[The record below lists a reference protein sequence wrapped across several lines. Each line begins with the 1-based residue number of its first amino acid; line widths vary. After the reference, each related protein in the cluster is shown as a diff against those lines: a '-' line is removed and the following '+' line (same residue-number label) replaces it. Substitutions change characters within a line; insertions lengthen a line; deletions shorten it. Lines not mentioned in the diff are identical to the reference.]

1 MGLDRWH
8 FPFGALRLNGL
19 RASRRAWALLVI
31 GAVAVGLFIAWR
43 ANQSQIPAN
52 TAPFRIGFERSAP
65 FQVVTP
71 DGKPS
76 GAILDV
82 MTEAA
87 RRRGIALEWVY
98 SPEGPDTAL
107 ASGKVDI
114 WPRLRATPERRDRFY
129 ISAPWSTNAAWL
141 VSQASKGIAT
151 PADVAGRS
159 LWYRPDTITDR
170 LVREQFPGARFVAQ
184 TTNDAVFAAVCDG
197 KADAGIIFGNLSHT
211 IDMPRL
217 TRTAATPLVFY
228 PLPRGKVDLGV
239 GATTRRPDSPKAAD
253 ALRDAIVEMS
263 EDGTLSAIY
272 VSWFRDPNNET
283 QVFFYQ
289 NKFERLNTAMTAAIA
304 VLAVVF
310 GLTVWLRTRLRTA
323 RREAEAANRAKGEF
337 LANMSHE
344 IRTPLNGVIGM
355 THLAL
360 ETDLT
365 PQQRDFLI
373 TAEQS
378 AETLLTVVNDILDC
392 TKIEAGRIELESLQI
407 NLRDLLE
414 SCVRAFA
421 LRAHQKKLELNL
433 ELSPD
438 CPSTIDGDPTRLRQ
452 VFYNLLGNAL
462 KFTIHGEVLLKVV
475 VAGAADQRVLEFS
488 VSDTGIGITEK
499 HQQQLFT
506 PYSQAD
512 SSTVRRF
519 GGTGLG
525 LAISRGMV
533 ELMGGKIWLRS
544 QEGAGTTVY
553 FTLPLPAGTTA
564 PSPPPPHGLD
574 QARVLIIER
583 HLTSGRIIRTLCQ
596 DRGVSAYH
604 AVDRES
610 AIREAQRARDEG
622 KPYTWILAEYDASDH
637 PTLEL
642 LAAVRADANFNGQ
655 VAVMVN
661 CDEFNGASATCRAAG
676 IESCLM
682 KPVRRAELFATLRR
696 ESGAAPMSTVS
707 TPPIPSVAAGRHARP
722 LSILLAE
729 DNPVNHKLTSMI
741 LQKEGHRVTWAENG
755 RLAVEKCQS
764 EKFDLILMD
773 VQMPEMDGFAATE
786 AIRRNETGQNYTT
799 PIVALTALAM
809 KEDEARCRAA
819 GMTGYLTKPVRAPDL
834 RRVLRVR

>member
-1 MGLDRWH
+1 MALAAGLT
-8 FPFGALRLNGL
+8 
-19 RASRRAWALLVI
+19 
-31 GAVAVGLFIAWR
+31 AVAVFAWWVR
-43 ANQSQIPAN
+43 RSEVALNP
-52 TAPFRIGFERSAP
+52 APFRIGFEHSLP
-65 FQVVTP
+65 FQIVTA

-87 RRRGIALEWVY
+87 RRRGIKLEWVY
-98 SPEGPDTAL
+98 SPEGPDEAL
-107 ASGKVDI
+107 ANGTVDL
-114 WPRLRATPERRDRFY
+114 WPRLRDTPERRRRIY

-141 VSQASKGIAT
+141 VSQVAQGIT
-151 PADVAGRS
+151 KPADVAGRT
-159 LWYRPDTITDR
+159 LWYRPDSVTDR
-170 LVREQFPGARFVAQ
+170 LVRDQFPGAHYVMQ
-184 TTNDAVFAAVCDG
+184 PNNDDVFKAVCTG
-197 KADAGIIFGNLSHT
+197 QADAGIIFGNLSHT

-217 TRTAATPLVFY
+217 TRTAATPLAFH
-228 PLPRGKVDLGV
+228 PLPGGQVDLGI
-239 GATTRRPDSPKAAD
+239 GASVHRPDSPRAAD

-263 EDGTLSAIY
+263 DDGTLSAIY

-283 QVFFYQ
+283 QVFFY
-289 NKFERLNTAMTAAIA
+289 KHKLERLNTAATAAIV

-310 GLTVWLRTRLRTA
+310 GLTIWLRTRLRTA

-355 THLAL
+355 TQLAL
-360 ETDLT
+360 ETELT

-392 TKIEAGRIELESLQI
+392 TKIEAGRIELESVPI
-407 NLRDLLE
+407 PLRPLLE

-433 ELSPD
+433 ELAPD
-438 CPSTIDGDPTRLRQ
+438 CPATIVGDPMRLRQ
-452 VFYNLLGNAL
+452 VLYNLLGNAL

-475 VAGAADQRVLEFS
+475 MGRLGEKRALEFS
-488 VSDTGIGITEK
+488 VSDTGIGIPEER
-499 HQQQLFT
+499 QQQLFT
-506 PYSQAD
+506 AYAQAD
-512 SSTVRRF
+512 TSTARQF

-533 ELMGGKIWLRS
+533 ELMGGKIGLRS
-544 QEGAGTTVY
+544 QVGVGTTLH
-553 FTLPLPAGTTA
+553 FALPLPATTA
-564 PSPPPPHGLD
+564 ALD
-574 QARVLIIER
+574 RPQLQARADRVLIVDR
-583 HLTSGRIIRTLCQ
+583 HRTSGRLVRAMCAEH
-596 DRGVSAYH
+596 GVAAAHALDSA
-604 AVDRES
+604 A
-610 AIREAQRARDEG
+610 AIREAQEARTNG
-622 KPYTWILAEYDASDH
+622 APFTLILADYHTGDPA
-637 PTLEL
+637 PVAW
-642 LAAVRADANFNGQ
+642 LAALRADANITGQ
-655 VAVMVN
+655 IAVMVN
-661 CDEFNGASATCRAAG
+661 CDEFNGASAACRVAG
-676 IESCLM
+676 IETCLM
-682 KPVRRAELFATLRR
+682 KPVRQAEIVALLQR
-696 ESGAAPMSTVS
+696 ERGAASSSPAS
-707 TPPIPSVAAGRHARP
+707 TPSLPVVVGRGEARP

-729 DNPVNHKLTSMI
+729 DNPVNHKLTAMI

-773 VQMPEMDGFAATE
+773 VQMPEMDGFAATD
-786 AIRRNETGQNYTT
+786 AIRHDATGQNRAT

-834 RRVLRVR
+834 RRVLPAR